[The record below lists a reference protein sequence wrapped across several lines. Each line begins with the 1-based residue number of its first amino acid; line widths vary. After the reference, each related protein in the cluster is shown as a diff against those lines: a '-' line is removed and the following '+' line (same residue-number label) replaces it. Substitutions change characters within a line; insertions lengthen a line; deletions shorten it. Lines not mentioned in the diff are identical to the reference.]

1 MFYPTI
7 DTGPPSSDIIITLDC
22 EKVDRLCVQM
32 EQSSSHA
39 MLQLTLTPGLGPTL
53 IRRCLEA
60 MGTAE
65 QILQAT
71 AQQLAAIP
79 GISANKAAKFIASWQ
94 DQTAVQNELALI
106 EQYGVELLSIAD
118 EHYPQSLKWI
128 NDPPPLLYVRGK
140 LAQED
145 ALGLA
150 IVGARKCTR
159 YGREMADRF
168 AAGCSQLGLTI
179 ISGGAYGIDTA
190 SHAATLRVKGRTI
203 AVIGS
208 GLARPYPQPNI
219 QLFDDIVA
227 SGGAVISELPM
238 TTSPRPE
245 NFPARNRIISGLSLG
260 TLVIEAANR
269 SGALITARLAAE
281 DHGREVMALPGPVD
295 SAMSAGCHRIIR
307 EGWASLVTSPAE
319 VLENLG
325 EAGQLLQ
332 ANAGTEFKEQ
342 SVEQPSL
349 FTANLT
355 DSQAMIVEKL
365 EGEMDLNAIAR
376 TTGLPMHTIQADLTM
391 LEIRGVVS
399 RQAGKYA
406 KKR

>member
-1 MFYPTI
+1 
-7 DTGPPSSDIIITLDC
+7 
-22 EKVDRLCVQM
+22 
-32 EQSSSHA
+32 
-39 MLQLTLTPGLGPTL
+39 MLKLTLTPGLGPTL

-60 MGTAE
+60 F
-65 QILQAT
+65 AT
-71 AQQLAAIP
+71 AADVL
-79 GISANKAAKFIASWQ
+79 KATP
-94 DQTAVQNELALI
+94 DQLALI
-106 EQYGVELLSIAD
+106 SGISKVRATSFCQYWRSDESVLAEMQLVNEHGVHLLSIED
-118 EHYPQSLKWI
+118 ENYPKLLKWI
-128 NDPPPLLYVRGK
+128 NDPPSLLYVRGQ
-140 LAQED
+140 LTAED

-179 ISGGAYGIDTA
+179 VSGGAYGIDTA

-203 AVIGS
+203 AVIGN
-208 GLARPYPQPNI
+208 GLAKPYPQANAK
-219 QLFDDIVA
+219 LFDDIVA

-238 TTSPRPE
+238 ATSPRPE

-295 SAMSAGCHRIIR
+295 SPMSSGCHRIIR
-307 EGWASLVTSPAE
+307 EGWATLVTSPAE

-332 ANAGTEFKEQ
+332 AQAGTTQNAGIA
-342 SVEQPSL
+342 EQPSL
-349 FTANLT
+349 FTANLSET
-355 DSQAMIVEKL
+355 QQKIMAVLD
-365 EGEMDLNAIAR
+365 GDLAINDIAR
-376 TTGLPMHTIQADLTM
+376 LTTLPMHILQADLTM
-391 LEIRGVVS
+391 LEIRGAIT
-399 RQAGKYA
+399 RHAGKYA

>member
-1 MFYPTI
+1 
-7 DTGPPSSDIIITLDC
+7 
-22 EKVDRLCVQM
+22 
-32 EQSSSHA
+32 
-39 MLQLTLTPGLGPTL
+39 MLKLTLTPGLGPTL

-60 MGTAE
+60 FGTAKDV
-65 QILQAT
+65 LAAT
-71 AQQLAAIP
+71 PTQLAAIS
-79 GISANKAAKFIASWQ
+79 GISQTKARSLCSHWQ
-94 DQTAVQNELALI
+94 SDEPLLAEL
-106 EQYGVELLSIAD
+106 QRVDDCGVSLLSIED
-118 EHYPQSLKWI
+118 EAYPKLLKWI
-128 NDPPPLLYVRGK
+128 NDPPPLLYVRGQ
-140 LAQED
+140 LNEED

-179 ISGGAYGIDTA
+179 ISGGAYGIDA
-190 SHAATLRVKGRTI
+190 AAHHAALRVKGRTL
-203 AVIGS
+203 AVIGN
-208 GLARPYPQPNI
+208 GLTQPYPSAHHK
-219 QLFDDIVA
+219 LFDQIVEV
-227 SGGAVISELPM
+227 GGAVISELPM
-238 TTSPRPE
+238 DSSPRPE

-281 DHGREVMALPGPVD
+281 DHGREVMAVPGPVD
-295 SAMSAGCHRIIR
+295 SAMSEGCHRILR
-307 EGWASLVTSPAE
+307 EGWATLVTRPTE

-332 ANAGTEFKEQ
+332 ANSGTTESQKKADE
-342 SVEQPSL
+342 PSL

-355 DSQAMIVEKL
+355 QSQRKILDVL
-365 EGEMDLNAIAR
+365 DGDLAINDIAR
-376 TTGLPMHTIQADLTM
+376 LTTLPMHVLQADLTM
-391 LEIRGVVS
+391 LQIKGLIS

>member
-1 MFYPTI
+1 
-7 DTGPPSSDIIITLDC
+7 
-22 EKVDRLCVQM
+22 
-32 EQSSSHA
+32 
-39 MLQLTLTPGLGPTL
+39 MLQLTLTSGLGPTL

-60 MGTAE
+60 FGSATQVLEATP
-65 QILQAT
+65 QA
-71 AQQLAAIP
+71 LANVS
-79 GISANKAAKFIASWQ
+79 GISPNKASQFVASWS
-94 DQTAVQNELALI
+94 DQSAINQELELIAEHGVQ
-106 EQYGVELLSIAD
+106 LLSIED
-118 EHYPQSLKWI
+118 EGYPKLLKWI
-128 NDPPPLLYVRGK
+128 NDPPPLLYVRGQ
-140 LAQED
+140 LSEED

-168 AAGCSQLGLTI
+168 AAGCSQLGLSI

-190 SHAATLRVKGRTI
+190 SHQATLRVKGRTI
-203 AVIGS
+203 AVIGN
-208 GLARPYPQPNI
+208 GLAKPYPQPNVK
-219 QLFDDIVA
+219 LFDEIVA

-238 TTSPRPE
+238 ATSPRPE
-245 NFPARNRIISGLSLG
+245 NFPARNRIISGMSLG

-307 EGWASLVTSPAE
+307 QGWATLVTSPAE

-325 EAGQLLQ
+325 DAGQLLQ
-332 ANAGTEFKEQ
+332 AGGDEMTAESRTE
-342 SVEQPSL
+342 SSSL
-349 FTANLT
+349 FAANLSESQQKIMSVM
-355 DSQAMIVEKL
+355 DSELAIN
-365 EGEMDLNAIAR
+365 DIAR
-376 TTGLPMHTIQADLTM
+376 LTTLPMHVIQSDLTM
-391 LEIRGVVS
+391 LEIRGAIS